1 MNTEQ
6 PNRVQ
11 PGHAAGQAIL
21 PAPRAGGDHRGQDLR
36 FAVAPA
42 AGLRAAFRPRRIRAA
57 WSFALLGFSLSSC
70 SLPQPQSDPTR
81 YYLLAGSSNDASPVA
96 SNAPALHVR
105 PIELASYLRGRPLM
119 IRKGNN
125 EVEFREYARWGEP
138 LELGIARVL
147 RDELL
152 GRGAASSVGTSG
164 LRATSRPYD
173 FELTIRVLAC
183 EGTVD
188 GNVLFRARWDLAPV
202 GDNAAPVA
210 HGDFRPT
217 DLKWNGKDD
226 SALAARLSDAVSGL
240 AAEIAAALKK

>member
-1 MNTEQ
+1 MNTQ
-6 PNRVQ
+6 LPTRAR
-11 PGHAAGQAIL
+11 PGHAAGPAIH
-21 PAPRAGGDHRGQDLR
+21 PSRRAGGEQPAGDLR
-36 FAVAPA
+36 SAAAVVGGFRP
-42 AGLRAAFRPRRIRAA
+42 AFRPRRIRAA
-57 WSFALLGFSLSSC
+57 WSLAWLGLMLGAC

-81 YYLLAGSSNDASPVA
+81 YYLLAASSNDAPA
-96 SNAPALHVR
+96 AAANAPAVHVR

-138 LELGIARVL
+138 LELGIARVM

-173 FELTIRVLAC
+173 FELTVRVLAC
-183 EGTVD
+183 EGAAD
-188 GNVLFRARWDLAPV
+188 GSVLFRARWELTPA

-226 SALAARLSDAVSGL
+226 AALAARLSEAVSAL
-240 AAEIAAALKK
+240 AGEIAAALKK